1 MKRILSVV
9 LPRLVLALLLLW
21 SKEVQAGTTINVT
34 SQADVVAD
42 DGLCTLREAIIAANT
57 DTTSGANPGECPAG
71 SGADV
76 ITLAAG
82 TYTLAIPG
90 RLEQAAATGD
100 LDIRQD
106 LTITGDG
113 QETTIINA
121 GRVDRAFD
129 VVFSGLDVNM
139 SGLTIRGGDVGTG
152 TSAPYSGGGIA
163 IASGS
168 ALTLTQVTV
177 TDNWASYGNLLQ
189 ESGSGGGIYNN
200 GGVVS
205 LTNCTISQNKAG
217 FAGGLYNGGTFTL
230 QNSTV
235 SDNMST
241 FYGGGIESASDP
253 LYSPQ
258 GLTLTASTVSGNVSG
273 TNGGGLYL
281 SLGNATI
288 SNSTISGNRVS
299 TGGWLGGGVWVY
311 YQATLNVTN
320 STIYD
325 NFAGTGGG
333 IYNYHQ
339 QGALDLPGGILGV
352 LQLGN
357 ITLQGTIV
365 ANNGGG
371 NCARSSQTDPINS
384 LGYNLD
390 SGISCEFNVANNDLN
405 NTDPRLGPLQDNG
418 GDTWTHALLNGSPA
432 VDPAGYASCLAV
444 DQRGINRPQGS
455 ACDIGAFEA
464 VPGTDADL
472 ALVKTVSDSTV
483 QPGAVLTY
491 TLSLGNNGP
500 NALTNAAVSDT
511 LPAGTVF
518 VAAAGS
524 GWICNHVAGVVDC
537 TLPAA
542 LASGG
547 TAPDIMVTVNAP
559 AAAGVITNTA
569 TAVPPSPFFD
579 PDQSNNTASAQ
590 TTVVDPVQEQADLT
604 ISQQASAIE
613 VSPGV
618 VLTYTLSVVNNGPD
632 AATAVTVTDKIPA
645 NVTFLSLSGGDW
657 QCTHPGDVICTRST
671 LAAGAAPDIIITV
684 QAPNSAG
691 LVTNT
696 AVVSTATLD
705 PITGNNTAAA
715 ETAVRFHNFL
725 PAILSH

>member
-9 LPRLVLALLLLW
+9 LPPLLLALLLFW
-21 SKEVQAGTTINVT
+21 SQEAQAGTTINVT
-34 SQADVVAD
+34 GQADVVAD
-42 DGLCTLREAIIAANT
+42 DGQCTLREAVIAANT
-57 DTTSGANPGECPAG
+57 DTASGASPGECPAG

-106 LTITGDG
+106 LTLTGAG
-113 QETTIINA
+113 QATTIINA
-121 GRVDRAFD
+121 NRVDRAFD
-129 VVFSGLDVNM
+129 VVFSGLDVIM

-152 TSAPYSGGGIA
+152 TSAPYSGGGLT

-168 ALTLTQVTV
+168 ALTLTQVTI

-200 GGVVS
+200 GGEVS
-205 LTNCTISQNKAG
+205 LTHCTVSQNKAG
-217 FAGGLYNGGTFTL
+217 FAGGLYNGGTLTL

-235 SDNMST
+235 SDNVST
-241 FYGGGIESASDP
+241 FYGGGIESVSDP
-253 LYSPQ
+253 LYSPL
-258 GLTLTASTVSGNVSG
+258 GLTITASTVSGNVSG

-325 NFAGTGGG
+325 NTAGTGGG
-333 IYNYHQ
+333 IFNYHEQ
-339 QGALDLPGGILGV
+339 AVLGLPEIVASQPLV
-352 LQLGN
+352 LLQLGN

-365 ANNGGG
+365 ANNSGG
-371 NCARSSQTDPINS
+371 NCGRSSQTEPINS

-390 SGISCEFNVANNDLN
+390 SGVSCEFNVANNDLN
-405 NTDPRLGPLQDNG
+405 NTDPLLGPLQDNG

-432 VDPAGYASCLAV
+432 IDPAGYANCLTT
-444 DQRGINRPQGS
+444 DQRGISRPQGS

-472 ALVKTVSDSTV
+472 ALVKTVSDSVV
-483 QPGAVLTY
+483 QPGAILTY

-500 NALTNAAVSDT
+500 NALANAVVSDT

-518 VAAAGS
+518 VAAAGT
-524 GWICNHVAGVVDC
+524 GWSCNHTAGVVDC
-537 TLPAA
+537 MRPAA

-547 TAPDIMVTVNAP
+547 TAPDILVTVNAP
-559 AAAGVITNTA
+559 TATGVITNTA
-569 TAVPPSPFFD
+569 TAVPP
-579 PDQSNNTASAQ
+579 
-590 TTVVDPVQEQADLT
+590 
-604 ISQQASAIE
+604 
-613 VSPGV
+613 
-618 VLTYTLSVVNNGPD
+618 
-632 AATAVTVTDKIPA
+632 PA
-645 NVTFLSLSGGDW
+645 LL
-657 QCTHPGDVICTRST
+657 
-671 LAAGAAPDIIITV
+671 
-684 QAPNSAG
+684 
-691 LVTNT
+691 
-696 AVVSTATLD
+696 
-705 PITGNNTAAA
+705 
-715 ETAVRFHNFL
+715 
-725 PAILSH
+725 